1 MGGETHVLVSLY
13 DALDRDPS
21 SVEIQERLLEVWKE
35 LGDESNETLHHSIL
49 PFREQRLTG
58 FDRYGI
64 WNCFRSHTN

>member
-1 MGGETHVLVSLY
+1 MNRETNVLVSLY

-49 PFREQRLTG
+49 PFHEQRLT
-58 FDRYGI
+58 
-64 WNCFRSHTN
+64 

>member
-1 MGGETHVLVSLY
+1 MDGETNVLVSLY

-35 LGDESNETLHHSIL
+35 LGEETNKTLHHYIP

-58 FDRYGI
+58 FASYGI